1 MGFATIEAL
10 SDFQPEQNTNLPFMS
25 LKKKNLLL
33 LVSCSRQIVLSEV
46 FIQLLRRLGVTAT

>member
-1 MGFATIEAL
+1 MGFETMEAL

-25 LKKKNLLL
+25 LKKNLLL